1 MTFYN
6 YDFSSRFSLKKKYD
20 VIILSNILECLQNP
34 DQLIVARDNVESLL
48 KDDGICVCSHLMEDK
63 NNEFHKD
70 EVKIM
75 TMNNLIEEEIDDYY
89 ISSVS
94 CGIQEVGY
102 VYKKR

>member
-1 MTFYN
+1 
-6 YDFSSRFSLKKKYD
+6 
-20 VIILSNILECLQNP
+20 
-34 DQLIVARDNVESLL
+34 
-48 KDDGICVCSHLMEDK
+48 MEDR
-63 NNEFHKD
+63 NNDFHKE

-75 TMNNLIEEEIDDYY
+75 TMNNLVEEDFDDYY